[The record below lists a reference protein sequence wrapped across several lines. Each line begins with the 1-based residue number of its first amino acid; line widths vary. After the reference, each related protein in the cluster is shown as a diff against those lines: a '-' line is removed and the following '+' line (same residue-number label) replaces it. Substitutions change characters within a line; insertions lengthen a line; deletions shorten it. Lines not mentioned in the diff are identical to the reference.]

1 MVSQHAELIEND
13 YFILFGELNVLS
25 RLVLSQYQ
33 MCSHTYTHTGMDF
46 PVKSSHSIKAL
57 LYLIIIF
64 YLIWVNFI
72 GFYGYNFNEFS
83 PLWWE

>member
-33 MCSHTYTHTGMDF
+33 MCSHTYTHRDGFSGKILT
-46 PVKSSHSIKAL
+46 
-57 LYLIIIF
+57 F
-64 YLIWVNFI
+64 Y
-72 GFYGYNFNEFS
+72 
-83 PLWWE
+83 